1 MKFAIGVAMRTTL
14 VLAMSID
21 GKIANVQRD
30 PDKFASRQDFWR
42 LEKLVAAAD
51 GVLIGAGTLRAH
63 GTTMRVLAEGSI
75 ADRLV
80 QGLPDQPIQIVC
92 SGTGDIPKYLKFF
105 RQPVPRWLLTNDLG
119 AAVWSEGLEFQKI
132 LVSPGNSIDWLW
144 AWQRLIAAGIDR
156 LCILGG
162 AAIAT
167 ALWQL
172 DLVDELYLT
181 ICPLIIGG
189 GSAPTLCDGMGLE
202 QWGRLKLVS
211 CEAIEDEVFL
221 RYCRDVDRQAKNLPG
236 SQESADFINESY

>member
-1 MKFAIGVAMRTTL
+1 MRATL

-30 PDKFASRQDFWR
+30 PDKFASQRDFWH

-63 GTTMRVLAEGSI
+63 GTTMRVLTESSI

-80 QGLPDQPIQIVC
+80 RGLPAQPTQIIC

-105 RQPVPRWLLTNDLG
+105 RQPVPRWLLTNELG
-119 AAVWSEGLEFQKI
+119 AAVWNEGIEFQKI

-144 AWQRLIAAGIDR
+144 VWQRLIAAGIDR

-162 AAIAT
+162 AVIAT

-211 CEAIEDEVFL
+211 CEAIEGEVFL
-221 RYCRDVDRQAKNLPG
+221 RYCRDVDRQAKNLLKPQG
-236 SQESADFINESY
+236 SADFTDENNQFH